1 MLRGL
6 TAIKTANAD
15 KNNTKQTLLTF
26 LASAASSFQASVAS
40 VNAGE
45 SSSLQTFQTS
55 LMLPAFAAASPPG
68 HAAAAQIWLE
78 AEAGALTAP
87 GAVGVDDLA
96 SAGAYLWVPEN
107 PATSLA
113 PAPDSPIVQYTFTVP
128 TTDTYV
134 IWGRLGLHEAGPGAF
149 ALSVNGTEAARLDG
163 TALHHAVETLHVG
176 DTSHIDQQHTITALP
191 RDLAGR
197 LAIKTADSEKH
208 NQAATFLT
216 FTVTQDATV
225 YVAYDAQVRHYPAW
239 LTAAF
244 TNTGSTITTT
254 QGPLA
259 VWRREV
265 SAGPVTLPGNS
276 HGGAPEVRANYLV
289 LLASRDQTALSI
301 WVWDQVASETAPV
314 FFLEAGEHTLTI
326 TQQEA
331 GAKIDRFLV
340 TNDVDFVPQ
349 GLGKLVP

>member
-1 MLRGL
+1 
-6 TAIKTANAD
+6 
-15 KNNTKQTLLTF
+15 
-26 LASAASSFQASVAS
+26 
-40 VNAGE
+40 
-45 SSSLQTFQTS
+45 
-55 LMLPAFAAASPPG
+55 MLPAFSAASTPG
-68 HAAAAQIWLE
+68 NAAAAQIWLE

-87 GAVGVDDLA
+87 GEVGVDELA
-96 SAGAYLWVPEN
+96 SSGAYLWVAEN
-107 PATSLA
+107 HATSLE
-113 PAPDSPIVQYTFTVP
+113 PSPDSTIVQHTFTVP
-128 TTDTYV
+128 KTDTYV
-134 IWGRLGLHEAGPGAF
+134 IWGRLGLHEAGTGSF
-149 ALSVNGTEAARLDG
+149 ALSVNGTEAAMLDG
-163 TALHHAVETLHVG
+163 TALHHTVETLHVG
-176 DTSHIDQQHTITALP
+176 DTSHIDHHHTITALP
-191 RDLAGR
+191 SALAGL
-197 LAIKTADSEKH
+197 LAIKTADSDKH
-208 NQAATFLT
+208 NQDATFLT

-225 YVAYDAQVRHYPAW
+225 YVAYDAQVSHYPDW

-259 VWRREV
+259 VWRRDV

-276 HGGAPEVRANYLV
+276 HGGSTEVSANYLV

-314 FFLEAGEHTLTI
+314 FFLEAGEHTLTLK
-326 TQQEA
+326 QQEA